1 MDTPIEYRKLEKGY
15 VNQVSAFIKSVFNQF
30 VAPEFT
36 QEGIDEFMKYIQPD
50 TLINHL
56 EKNHFGILASVKT
69 KIIGIIIV
77 RDYKHLA
84 LFFVDSQF
92 QQKGVGKKL
101 FRRALEHCSIHDGKS
116 LQITVNS
123 SPNSVNAYRKLNFK
137 PTDKEQCVN
146 GIRFVPMAMDLH

>member
-1 MDTPIEYRKLEKGY
+1 MDTPIEYRKLEKGF